1 MFVFSFVIFI
11 SRSVMF
17 APIGEANIPKDFSGS
32 AMAVASFLA
41 YSPIFWAYGLNGYL
55 LDINKDNPAQGY
67 YYIFLIAL
75 ISSAVGAICAII
87 LYKLT
92 KLKKSKENNN

>member
-1 MFVFSFVIFI
+1 
-11 SRSVMF
+11 
-17 APIGEANIPKDFSGS
+17 
-32 AMAVASFLA
+32 MAGAIFLA
-41 YSPIFWAYGLNGYL
+41 YSPIFLAYGLNGYL